1 MEFVVGVVIFWLVP
15 CFVGQ
20 AIGKRKNRQGG
31 WWGFFLGWIGV
42 IIVALLPA
50 RSGIRTEASAKH

>member
-1 MEFVVGVVIFWLVP
+1 MGFVIGVVIFSLIP

-20 AIGKRKNRQGG
+20 AVGRRKNRQGG

-42 IIVALLPA
+42 LVVAVLPP
-50 RSGIRTEASAKH
+50 RSHIRTEA